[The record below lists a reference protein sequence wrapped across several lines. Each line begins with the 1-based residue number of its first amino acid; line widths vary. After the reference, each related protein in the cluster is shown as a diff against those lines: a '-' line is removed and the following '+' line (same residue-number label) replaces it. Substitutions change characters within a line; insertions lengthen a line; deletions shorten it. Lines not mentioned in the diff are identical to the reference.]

1 MAQVLVFSNE
11 ADWDS
16 DSIGFIQVAEIDLT
30 AFAGKSDAVVDLATK
45 IAGQS
50 ATDDYEVING
60 DEEDICDV
68 FECFEISTYC
78 KPEFEYLVVFRSDK
92 TDVIRPVVMAFI
104 FI

>member
-16 DSIGFIQVAEIDLT
+16 DSIGFIQAVDVDLT
-30 AFAGKSDAVVDLATK
+30 AFAGKSDAVVDVAIK
-45 IAGQS
+45 VAGRF

-60 DEEDICDV
+60 DEEDIGDV

-78 KPEFEYLVVFRSDK
+78 KPDFEYLVVFRSEKSD
-92 TDVIRPVVMAFI
+92 ILRPVVMAFI